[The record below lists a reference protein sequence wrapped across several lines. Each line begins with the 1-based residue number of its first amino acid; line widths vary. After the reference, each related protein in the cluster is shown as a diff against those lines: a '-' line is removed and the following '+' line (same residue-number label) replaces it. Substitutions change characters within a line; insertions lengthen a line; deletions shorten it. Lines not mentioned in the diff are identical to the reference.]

1 MSEFRVEGLRRA
13 SREILSST
21 MEPRPSL
28 RPLAPLIGTL
38 AGLWLGAA
46 GLIVAQLI

>member
-1 MSEFRVEGLRRA
+1 MLEFRVEVLRRA
-13 SREILSST
+13 SREFFFD

-46 GLIVAQLI
+46 GLIVAQLF

>member
-1 MSEFRVEGLRRA
+1 MLEFHVEVLRRA
-13 SREILSST
+13 SRELFFD

-28 RPLAPLIGTL
+28 RPLAPVIGTL

-46 GLIVAQLI
+46 GLIVAQLF